1 MNSMTSETKTSLRE
15 ILVEKLESNEYLT
28 ELYSKLLRCY
38 AQRLVFKR
46 DVMLDQKEVNALI
59 SFADLLAKTSLQGY
73 KDPYK
78 ELAQEIMVMLREL
91 DRDNPLIEKAL
102 GNVLAATSNFVGLSF
117 VDTEFKY
124 NSLVEDLS
132 ILMDRET
139 LKIPGLKD
147 QYFLPDQKRIFD
159 NLSNDILSFSG
170 PTSLGKTFLFI
181 NFVRKQMI
189 EGLCR
194 DYYIILPTRALVNEV
209 RSELIYQL
217 GTLLHSKS
225 YRVVTNPLEPKA
237 SNIICALTPER
248 FLTFLEQGDCLRPD
262 YVFIDEAQIISSNKD
277 RSLLYYR
284 IVDRLMRMEKRC
296 DLIFS
301 SPNIPNP
308 EIFTK
313 LIPDS
318 VWEHVKVSGNEQE
331 SFLSV
336 EYTPVVHYIFFFDL
350 FEQQVFILNRRA
362 KDFSRFARFVNPIK
376 DPLEVIANLG
386 GAKRNIVYC
395 KSTHQAMEWAVEY
408 ARKWGNTLTAE
419 KAQKLNEASKK
430 IDSLIHKDCF
440 LSETIKSGVAYHI
453 GYLPSSVRKLI
464 EKLFRDGDLDIIFCT
479 STIIEGVNF
488 PADNLF
494 ITSTKNGRQ
503 VLTASDFKNLVGR
516 AGRIK
521 YQLHGN
527 VFFIRTQE
535 QDGIDKV
542 RELCFKRVERQ
553 ILSIEQKEKEKNIK
567 HIISSLANNDIS
579 LQGTASR
586 QFDRLYSTIL
596 TRDLALG
603 FDDSTIVVNA
613 KEHATAEDIEKV
625 KRNFPKALTYDEYYI
640 SNDQVTKLDEY
651 ILQGGKYPKHP
662 RVGVQRDVYK
672 EVESFMLD
680 MKKIFNWSIYNKKL
694 GNGDSYK
701 WFSYLLFKW
710 ITGTSI
716 PEIISSQIGRYERGD
731 ATFIFSNA
739 YQKNSDGTRLEYD
752 GSPMHKNLIINSVL
766 DDIDKV
772 LLHELADYFR
782 IFSRR
787 YKALRPDSRDLFN
800 NDWAQFIEYGTSDW
814 KEIKLMEIGFSRHVV
829 KKLFDMKEEIEI
841 RYTDDGSVLIEVSI
855 FDCEDQ
861 EIVEEAEEVRKN
873 HWDHFYRIDP
883 EDGEAVLMAWTPDEW
898 DSFETLNDE

>member
-1 MNSMTSETKTSLRE
+1 MEGVDEMNNMASETKTSLRE

-28 ELYSKLLRCY
+28 ELYSKLLRLY

-46 DVMLDQKEVNALI
+46 EMMLNQKEVNDLI
-59 SFADLLAKTSLQGY
+59 SFADLLAKTSIRGY
-73 KDPYK
+73 KDTYK

-91 DRDNPLIEKAL
+91 DRNNPRIVNAL
-102 GNVLAATSNFVGLSF
+102 GNVLAATSNYIGLSF
-117 VDTEFKY
+117 VDPGFKY
-124 NSLVEDLS
+124 NSLLEDLS
-132 ILMDRET
+132 IMMDKEALR
-139 LKIPGLKD
+139 IPGLRD
-147 QYFLPDQKRIFD
+147 RYFLPDQKRIFD
-159 NLSNDILSFSG
+159 NLSNDVLSFSG

-181 NFVRKQMI
+181 NFVRKQML

-209 RSELIYQL
+209 RSELISQL

-225 YRVVTNPLEPKA
+225 YRVVTNPLEPKE
-237 SNIICALTPER
+237 SSIICALTPER

-284 IVDRLMRMEKRC
+284 IVDRIMRMEKRC
-296 DLIFS
+296 NLIFS

-308 EIFTK
+308 DIYTK

-318 VWEHVKVSGNEQE
+318 VWEHVKVSENGQE

-350 FEQQVFILNRRA
+350 FEQQVFILNRRTR
-362 KDFSRFARFVNPIK
+362 DFSRFARFMNPIK
-376 DPLEVIANLG
+376 DPLEVISNLG
-386 GAKRNIVYC
+386 QDKRNIVYC
-395 KSTHQAMEWAVEY
+395 KSTQQAMEWAVDY
-408 ARKWGNTLTAE
+408 ARRWGKRLTTE
-419 KAQKLNEASKK
+419 KSQKLNEASKK
-430 IDSLIHKDCF
+430 IESLIHKDCF

-453 GYLPSSVRKLI
+453 GYLPSSVRKLV
-464 EKLFRDGDLDIIFCT
+464 EKLFRDGDLEIIFCT

-494 ITSTKNGRQ
+494 ITSTKNGKHN
-503 VLTASDFKNLVGR
+503 LTASDFKNLVGR

-535 QDGIDKV
+535 QDNIDKV
-542 RELCFKRVERQ
+542 RELCFKKVERQ
-553 ILSIEQKEKEKNIK
+553 ILSIEQKKKEKVIK
-567 HIISSLANNDIS
+567 HVISSLANNDIS
-579 LQGTASR
+579 LQGAASR

-603 FDDSTIVVNA
+603 FNDSIIVENA
-613 KEHATAEDIEKV
+613 KEHATAGEIEKV
-625 KRNFPKALTYDEYYI
+625 KRNFPEALTYDEYYI
-640 SNDQVTKLDEY
+640 SNDQVSELDEY
-651 ILQGGKYPKHP
+651 IRKGGKYPKHP
-662 RVGVQRDVYK
+662 RVGIQRDVYK

-680 MKKIFNWSIYNKKL
+680 MKRVFKWNIYNKKL
-694 GNGDSYK
+694 GSGNSYK

-731 ATFIFSNA
+731 ETQIFSNA

-772 LLHELADYFR
+772 LLHELADCFR
-782 IFSRR
+782 IFPEGIRR
-787 YKALRPDSRDLFN
+787 LNLITETFLTTIGHNSLN
-800 NDWAQFIEYGTSDW
+800 
-814 KEIKLMEIGFSRHVV
+814 MEPQIG
-829 KKLFDMKEEIEI
+829 KK
-841 RYTDDGSVLIEVSI
+841 S
-855 FDCEDQ
+855 
-861 EIVEEAEEVRKN
+861 N
-873 HWDHFYRIDP
+873 
-883 EDGEAVLMAWTPDEW
+883 
-898 DSFETLNDE
+898 